1 MNHTPRFGRRVY
13 PIRSYGKI
21 RSCLMHK
28 KVTLLASNSKPVYD
42 SANNRVSAISELK
55 ELGKYRYLL
64 GQLIRRDI
72 LTRYKRS
79 ALGVAWTMLNP
90 LGTMLI
96 LTFVFSNFF
105 KSALPNYP
113 VYILSG
119 LLVWNFFSQGTN
131 AAISGLVWGGTLLK
145 RIYIPSSVFG
155 VSAIGTALVN
165 LVLSL
170 VPLVIV
176 ILVTGA
182 PFFTSMA
189 FLPVSILLITAFT
202 LGFGLF
208 ISSLAVFFP
217 DVAEMYQVLLT
228 AWMYLTPIIYPES
241 LIPEKWLPLY
251 KINPMYWM
259 VKMFRLPIFEGRL
272 PTWQE
277 FLPALAWAIGML
289 VIGWVYFTSKTEE
302 YAYRV

>member
-1 MNHTPRFGRRVY
+1 MKR
-13 PIRSYGKI
+13 
-21 RSCLMHK
+21 
-28 KVTLLASNSKPVYD
+28 LANSAKPVYD
-42 SANNRVSAISELK
+42 SANNRVSAITELK

-64 GQLIRRDI
+64 GQLVRRDI

-79 ALGVAWTMLNP
+79 VLGVAWTMLNP

-105 KSALPNYP
+105 KTEVPHFP

-119 LLVWNFFSQGTN
+119 LLVWNYFSQATN
-131 AAISGLVWGGTLLK
+131 AAISGLVWGGSLLK
-145 RIYIPSSVFG
+145 RIYIPSTVFG

-165 LVLSL
+165 LVISV

-176 ILVTGA
+176 MLVDKA
-182 PFFTSMA
+182 PFYWSML
-189 FLPVSILLITAFT
+189 FLPVAILILTAFT
-202 LGFGLF
+202 LGFALF

-217 DVAEMYQVLLT
+217 DVGEMYQVVLT
-228 AWMYLTPIIYPES
+228 AWMYLTPIIYPET
-241 LIPEKWLPLY
+241 LIAPNLLPY
-251 KINPMYWM
+251 FRINPMYWM
-259 VKMFRLPIFEGRL
+259 VKIYRLPVFEGRV

-277 FLPALAWAIGML
+277 FLPALGWGLGML
-289 VIGWVYFTSKTEE
+289 VVGWLYFTSKSEE

>member
-1 MNHTPRFGRRVY
+1 L
-13 PIRSYGKI
+13 I
-21 RSCLMHK
+21 
-28 KVTLLASNSKPVYD
+28 NSTKPVYD
-42 SANNRVSAISELK
+42 SANNRVSAIAELK
-55 ELGKYRYLL
+55 ELSKYRYLL
-64 GQLIRRDI
+64 GQLVRRDI

-79 ALGVAWTMLNP
+79 VLGVAWTMLNP

-105 KSALPNYP
+105 KTEVAHFP

-119 LLVWNFFSQGTN
+119 LLVWNYFSQATN
-131 AAISGLVWGGTLLK
+131 AAISGLVWGGSLLK
-145 RIYIPSSVFG
+145 RIYIPSAVFG

-165 LVLSL
+165 LIISI

-176 ILVTGA
+176 MLVDRA
-182 PFFTSMA
+182 PFYWSLL
-189 FLPVSILLITAFT
+189 FLPVSIVILTAFT

-217 DVAEMYQVLLT
+217 DVGEMYQVLLT
-228 AWMYLTPIIYPES
+228 AWMYLTPIIYPET
-241 LIPEKWLPLY
+241 LISPNLLPFF

-259 VKMFRLPIFEGRL
+259 VKMFRLPIFEGRI
-272 PTWQE
+272 PNWQE
-277 FLPALAWAIGML
+277 LLPAFAWAVGML
-289 VIGWVYFTSKTEE
+289 VFGWIYFTSKSEE

>member
-1 MNHTPRFGRRVY
+1 LDT
-13 PIRSYGKI
+13 
-21 RSCLMHK
+21 
-28 KVTLLASNSKPVYD
+28 TAKPVYD

-55 ELGKYRYLL
+55 ELGNYRYLL

-79 ALGVAWTMLNP
+79 ILGVAWTMLNP

-105 KSALPNYP
+105 RSEVQHYP

-131 AAISGLVWGGTLLK
+131 AAISGLVWGGNLLK
-145 RIYIPSSVFG
+145 RIYIPGTVFG
-155 VSAIGTALVN
+155 VSAIGTALFN
-165 LVLSL
+165 LVISL

-176 ILVTGA
+176 MLIGGA
-182 PFFTSMA
+182 PFYWSML
-189 FLPVSILLITAFT
+189 FLPISILLLTAFT

-228 AWMYLTPIIYPES
+228 AWMYLTPIIYPET
-241 LIPEKWLPLY
+241 LISANWLPYY
-251 KINPMYWM
+251 KLNPMYWM
-259 VKMFRLPIFEGRL
+259 VKMFRLPIFEGRI
-272 PTWQE
+272 PTLQE
-277 FLPALAWAIGML
+277 FLPALLWAIIML
-289 VIGWVYFTSKTEE
+289 VAGWAYFTSKSEE

>member
-1 MNHTPRFGRRVY
+1 MDKPRRA
-13 PIRSYGKI
+13 
-21 RSCLMHK
+21 L
-28 KVTLLASNSKPVYD
+28 YD
-42 SANNRVSAISELK
+42 SANNRVSAITEFK
-55 ELGKYRYLL
+55 ELFKYRYLL

-79 ALGVAWTMLNP
+79 VLGVAWTMLNP

-105 KSALPNYP
+105 KSAVPHFP

-119 LLVWNFFSQGTN
+119 LLVWNFFSQATN
-131 AAISGLVWGGTLLK
+131 AAISGLVWGGSLLK
-145 RIYIPSSVFG
+145 RIYIPSTVFG

-165 LVLSL
+165 LVISIIPLIVVML
-170 VPLVIV
+170 VDR
-176 ILVTGA
+176 A
-182 PFFTSMA
+182 PFYWSLL
-189 FLPVSILLITAFT
+189 FLPVSIVTLTAFT

-217 DVAEMYQVLLT
+217 DVGEMYQVLLT
-228 AWMYLTPIIYPES
+228 GWMYLTPIIYPES
-241 LIPEKWLPLY
+241 LIAPNILPY
-251 KINPMYWM
+251 FKINPMYWM
-259 VKMFRLPIFEGRL
+259 VKMLRLPIFEGRI

-277 FLPALAWAIGML
+277 FLPAFIWAFGML
-289 VIGWVYFTSKTEE
+289 IIGWFYFTSKSEE

>member
-1 MNHTPRFGRRVY
+1 MFKGD
-13 PIRSYGKI
+13 I
-21 RSCLMHK
+21 
-28 KVTLLASNSKPVYD
+28 LAISAKPVYD

-79 ALGVAWTMLNP
+79 VLGVAWTMLNP

-105 KSALPNYP
+105 RTEIEHYP

-131 AAISGLVWGGTLLK
+131 AAISGLVWGGGLLK
-145 RIYIPSSVFG
+145 RIYIPSTVFG

-170 VPLVIV
+170 APLVIV
-176 ILVTGA
+176 MLINGG
-182 PFFTSMA
+182 PFYASLL
-189 FLPVSILLITAFT
+189 FLPVSILILTAFT

-208 ISSLAVFFP
+208 ISSMAVFFP
-217 DVAEMYQVLLT
+217 DVAEMYQVVLT
-228 AWMYLTPIIYPES
+228 AWMYLTPIIYPETM
-241 LIPEKWLPLY
+241 IPAQWLSVY
-251 KINPMYWM
+251 KLNPMYWM
-259 VKMFRLPIFEGRL
+259 VKMFRLPIIEGRI
-272 PTWQE
+272 PHWQE
-277 FLPALAWAIGML
+277 FLPALLWAVLML
-289 VIGWVYFTSKTEE
+289 VFGWVYFTSKSEE

>member
-1 MNHTPRFGRRVY
+1 MFKGD
-13 PIRSYGKI
+13 I
-21 RSCLMHK
+21 
-28 KVTLLASNSKPVYD
+28 LAISAKPVYD

-79 ALGVAWTMLNP
+79 VLGVAWTMLNP

-105 KSALPNYP
+105 KTEIEHYP

-131 AAISGLVWGGTLLK
+131 AAISGLVWGGGLLK
-145 RIYIPSSVFG
+145 RIYIPSTVFG

-170 VPLVIV
+170 APLVIV
-176 ILVTGA
+176 MLINGA
-182 PFFTSMA
+182 PFYTSLL
-189 FLPVSILLITAFT
+189 FLPVSILILTAFT

-208 ISSLAVFFP
+208 ISSMAVFFP
-217 DVAEMYQVLLT
+217 DVAEMYQVVLT
-228 AWMYLTPIIYPES
+228 AWMYLTPIIYPETM
-241 LIPEKWLPLY
+241 IPAQWLSIY
-251 KINPMYWM
+251 KLNPMYWM
-259 VKMFRLPIFEGRL
+259 VKMFRLPIIEGRI
-272 PTWQE
+272 PNWNE
-277 FLPALAWAIGML
+277 FLPALLWAVLML
-289 VIGWVYFTSKTEE
+289 VFGWVYFTSKSEE

>member
-1 MNHTPRFGRRVY
+1 M
-13 PIRSYGKI
+13 I
-21 RSCLMHK
+21 
-28 KVTLLASNSKPVYD
+28 NSTKPVYD
-42 SANNRVSAISELK
+42 SANNRVSAIAELK
-55 ELGKYRYLL
+55 ELSKYRYLL
-64 GQLIRRDI
+64 GQLVRRDI

-79 ALGVAWTMLNP
+79 VLGVAWTMLNP

-105 KSALPNYP
+105 KTEVAHFP

-119 LLVWNFFSQGTN
+119 LLVWNYFSQATN
-131 AAISGLVWGGTLLK
+131 AAISGLVWGGSLLK
-145 RIYIPSSVFG
+145 RIYIPSAVFG

-165 LVLSL
+165 LIISI

-176 ILVTGA
+176 MLVDRA
-182 PFFTSMA
+182 PFYWSLL
-189 FLPVSILLITAFT
+189 FLPVSIVILTAFT

-217 DVAEMYQVLLT
+217 DVGEMYQVLLT
-228 AWMYLTPIIYPES
+228 AWMYLTPIIYPET
-241 LIPEKWLPLY
+241 LISPNLLPFF

-259 VKMFRLPIFEGRL
+259 VKMFRLPIFEGRI
-272 PTWQE
+272 PNWQE
-277 FLPALAWAIGML
+277 LLPAFAWAVGML
-289 VIGWVYFTSKTEE
+289 VFGWIYFTSKSEE

>member
-1 MNHTPRFGRRVY
+1 M
-13 PIRSYGKI
+13 
-21 RSCLMHK
+21 
-28 KVTLLASNSKPVYD
+28 ANSAKPVYD
-42 SANNRVSAISELK
+42 SANNRVSAITELK

-64 GQLIRRDI
+64 GQLVRRDI

-79 ALGVAWTMLNP
+79 VLGVAWTMLNP

-105 KSALPNYP
+105 KTEVPHFP

-119 LLVWNFFSQGTN
+119 LLVWNYFSQATN
-131 AAISGLVWGGTLLK
+131 AAISGLVWGGSLLK
-145 RIYIPSSVFG
+145 RIYIPSTVFG

-165 LVLSL
+165 LVISV

-176 ILVTGA
+176 MLVDKA
-182 PFFTSMA
+182 PFYWSML
-189 FLPVSILLITAFT
+189 FLPVAILILTAFT
-202 LGFGLF
+202 LGFALF

-217 DVAEMYQVLLT
+217 DVGEMYQVVLT
-228 AWMYLTPIIYPES
+228 AWMYLTPIIYPET
-241 LIPEKWLPLY
+241 LIAPNLLPY
-251 KINPMYWM
+251 FRINPMYWM
-259 VKMFRLPIFEGRL
+259 VKIYRLPVFEGRV

-277 FLPALAWAIGML
+277 FLPALGWGLGML
-289 VIGWVYFTSKTEE
+289 VVGWLYFTSKSEE

>member
-1 MNHTPRFGRRVY
+1 M
-13 PIRSYGKI
+13 I
-21 RSCLMHK
+21 
-28 KVTLLASNSKPVYD
+28 NSAKPVYD
-42 SANNRVSAISELK
+42 SANNRVSAIAELK
-55 ELGKYRYLL
+55 ELSKYRYLL
-64 GQLIRRDI
+64 GQLVRRDI

-79 ALGVAWTMLNP
+79 VLGVAWTMLNP

-105 KSALPNYP
+105 KSAVPHYP

-119 LLVWNFFSQGTN
+119 LLVWNFFSQATN
-131 AAISGLVWGGTLLK
+131 AAISGLVWGGSLLK
-145 RIYIPSSVFG
+145 RIYIPSTAFG

-165 LVLSL
+165 LIISI

-176 ILVTGA
+176 MLVDRA
-182 PFFTSMA
+182 PFYWSLL
-189 FLPVSILLITAFT
+189 FLPVSIVILTAFT

-217 DVAEMYQVLLT
+217 DVGEMYQVLLT
-228 AWMYLTPIIYPES
+228 AWMYLTPIIYPET
-241 LIPEKWLPLY
+241 LISPNLLPFF

-259 VKMFRLPIFEGRL
+259 VKMFRLPIFEGRI
-272 PTWQE
+272 PNWQE
-277 FLPALAWAIGML
+277 LLPAFAWAVGML
-289 VIGWVYFTSKTEE
+289 VLGWIYFTSKSEE

>member
-1 MNHTPRFGRRVY
+1 
-13 PIRSYGKI
+13 
-21 RSCLMHK
+21 MHK
-28 KVTLLASNSKPVYD
+28 KVTQLASNSKPVYD
-42 SANNRVSAISELK
+42 SASYRVSAISELK
-55 ELGKYRYLL
+55 ELGRYRYLL

-79 ALGVAWTMLNP
+79 VLGVAWTMLNP

-105 KSALPNYP
+105 KSAAVHDP
-113 VYILSG
+113 VYLLSG

-131 AAISGLVWGGTLLK
+131 AAISGLVWGGSLLK

-176 ILVTGA
+176 MLVDGA
-182 PFFTSMA
+182 PFYASMV
-189 FLPVSILLITAFT
+189 FLPVSILLLTAFT

-217 DVAEMYQVLLT
+217 DVAEMYQVVLT

-241 LIPEKWLPLY
+241 LISAKWMPVY

-272 PTWQE
+272 PYWNE
-277 FLPALAWAIGML
+277 FLPAFAWAAGML
-289 VIGWVYFTSKTEE
+289 VIGWIYFTSKTEE

>member
-1 MNHTPRFGRRVY
+1 MDT
-13 PIRSYGKI
+13 
-21 RSCLMHK
+21 
-28 KVTLLASNSKPVYD
+28 TAKPVYD

-55 ELGKYRYLL
+55 ELGNYRYLL

-79 ALGVAWTMLNP
+79 ILGVAWTMLNP

-105 KSALPNYP
+105 RSEVQHYP

-131 AAISGLVWGGTLLK
+131 AAISGLVWGGNLLK
-145 RIYIPSSVFG
+145 RIYIPSTVFG

-165 LVLSL
+165 LVISL

-176 ILVTGA
+176 MLIGGA
-182 PFFTSMA
+182 PFYWSML
-189 FLPVSILLITAFT
+189 FLPISILLLTAFT

-228 AWMYLTPIIYPES
+228 AWMYLTPIIYPET
-241 LIPEKWLPLY
+241 LISANWLPYY
-251 KINPMYWM
+251 KLNPMYWM
-259 VKMFRLPIFEGRL
+259 VKMFRLPIFEGRI
-272 PTWQE
+272 PTLQE
-277 FLPALAWAIGML
+277 FLPALLWAIIML
-289 VIGWVYFTSKTEE
+289 VAGWAYFTSKSEE

>member
-1 MNHTPRFGRRVY
+1 MA
-13 PIRSYGKI
+13 
-21 RSCLMHK
+21 
-28 KVTLLASNSKPVYD
+28 KVKHLETVSKPIYD
-42 SANNRVSAISELK
+42 SACNRVSAITELK
-55 ELGKYRYLL
+55 ELSKYRYLL

-79 ALGVAWTMLNP
+79 VLGVAWTMLNP

-96 LTFVFSNFF
+96 LTIVFSNFF
-105 KSALPNYP
+105 RTEVPHFP

-131 AAISGLVWGGTLLK
+131 AAISGLVWGGSLLK
-145 RIYIPSSVFG
+145 RIYIPSTVFG

-165 LVLSL
+165 MVISII
-170 VPLVIV
+170 PLIIV
-176 ILVTGA
+176 MMIDKA
-182 PFFTSMA
+182 PFYWTLF
-189 FLPVSILLITAFT
+189 FLPISIILLTAFT

-217 DVAEMYQVLLT
+217 DVGEMYQVLLT

-241 LIPEKWLPLY
+241 LIAPQSLPY
-251 KINPMYWM
+251 FKINPMYWM
-259 VKMFRLPIFEGRL
+259 VKMFRVPIIEGRL
-272 PTWQE
+272 PTTME
-277 FLPALAWAIGML
+277 FVPALGWSIGML
-289 VIGWVYFTSKTEE
+289 VVGWIYFTSKSEE

>member
-1 MNHTPRFGRRVY
+1 VKR
-13 PIRSYGKI
+13 
-21 RSCLMHK
+21 
-28 KVTLLASNSKPVYD
+28 LANTAKPVYD
-42 SANNRVSAISELK
+42 SASYRVSAISELK
-55 ELGKYRYLL
+55 ELGNYRYLL

-79 ALGVAWTMLNP
+79 VLGVAWTMLNP

-105 KSALPNYP
+105 KSAVPHYP

-131 AAISGLVWGGTLLK
+131 ASISGLVWGGSLLK
-145 RIYIPSSVFG
+145 RIYIPSTVFG

-165 LVLSL
+165 LILSF

-176 ILVTGA
+176 MLIDGA
-182 PFFTSMA
+182 PFYWSML
-189 FLPVSILLITAFT
+189 FLPISILLLTAFT
-202 LGFGLF
+202 LGLGLF
-208 ISSLAVFFP
+208 ISSIAVFFP

-228 AWMYLTPIIYPES
+228 AWMYLTPIIYPED
-241 LIPEKWLPLY
+241 LISAKWLPYY

-259 VKMFRLPIFEGRL
+259 VKMFRLPVFEGRL
-272 PTWQE
+272 PNLQE
-277 FLPALAWAIGML
+277 FLPALAWAVGML
-289 VIGWVYFTSKTEE
+289 VVGWVYFTSKSEE

>member
-1 MNHTPRFGRRVY
+1 
-13 PIRSYGKI
+13 
-21 RSCLMHK
+21 LD
-28 KVTLLASNSKPVYD
+28 NSAKPVYD
-42 SANNRVSAISELK
+42 SANNRVSAITELK

-64 GQLIRRDI
+64 GQLVRRDI

-79 ALGVAWTMLNP
+79 VLGVAWTMLNP

-105 KSALPNYP
+105 KTEVPHFP

-119 LLVWNFFSQGTN
+119 LLVWNYFAQATN
-131 AAISGLVWGGTLLK
+131 AAISGLVWGGSLLK
-145 RIYIPSSVFG
+145 RIYIPSTVFG

-165 LVLSL
+165 LIISI

-176 ILVTGA
+176 MLVDGA
-182 PFFTSMA
+182 PFYWSLL
-189 FLPVSILLITAFT
+189 FLPVSILILTAFT

-217 DVAEMYQVLLT
+217 DVGEMYQVVLT
-228 AWMYLTPIIYPES
+228 AWMYLTPIIYPET
-241 LIPEKWLPLY
+241 LIAPNLLPYY

-259 VKMFRLPIFEGRL
+259 VRMFRLPIIEGRI
-272 PTWQE
+272 PNWQE
-277 FLPALAWAIGML
+277 LLSALGWAIGML
-289 VIGWVYFTSKTEE
+289 VVGWMYFTSKSEE